1 MARGSMKGSM
11 RDTEYL
17 LEQWG
22 SWRMVGMG
30 VPRYVS
36 PSFALMRDNVEQL
49 DPVSYC
55 ITDDCALM
63 VDRCVAEL
71 TAREQ
76 RQVITGPKMGDCI
89 WLYFGAKWPA
99 VRVGRHFGVSE
110 AKARELIKAGVAW
123 VDSRLDLLVE
133 AA

>member
-1 MARGSMKGSM
+1 MSKRENLKKLAKPMG
-11 RDTEYL
+11 DTEYL

-22 SWRMVGMG
+22 WWRMSGMG

-36 PSFALMRDNVEQL
+36 PAFALMRDNVQQIGRC
-49 DPVSYC
+49 SYC
-55 ITDDCALM
+55 ITDDMAGL
-63 VDRCVAEL
+63 VDGAVARL
-71 TAREQ
+71 TR
-76 RQVITGPKMGDCI
+76 RDQVMGDCI

-99 VRVGRHFGVSE
+99 IRVGREFGISE

-123 VDSRLDLLVE
+123 VDSSLEMMRE

>member
-1 MARGSMKGSM
+1 MSKRENLKKLSKPMG
-11 RDTEYL
+11 DTEYL

-22 SWRMVGMG
+22 WWRMNGMG

-36 PSFALMRDNVEQL
+36 PAFALMRDNVQQIGSR
-49 DPVSYC
+49 SYC
-55 ITDDCALM
+55 ITDDLAGV
-63 VDRCVAEL
+63 VDGAVARL
-71 TAREQ
+71 TRRDQ
-76 RQVITGPKMGDCI
+76 QMGDCI

-99 VRVGRHFGVSE
+99 IRVGREFGISE

-123 VDSRLDLLVE
+123 VDSSLEMMRE